1 MKKKR
6 DPAHMG
12 FEKGGRKN
20 RISFINTEG
29 LKSQLQN
36 RDSLDLLEENEMM
49 VLAESWTGL

>member
-1 MKKKR
+1 
-6 DPAHMG
+6 MG